1 MRGWFVSL
9 SSHIRA
15 VQATDDLYKK
25 HADLLVGHLE
35 PEL

>member
-9 SSHIRA
+9 SSHIHA

-25 HADLLVGHLE
+25 HTDLLVGHLE